1 VSADGPRLKRV
12 LANLVTNA
20 CKHVA
25 TNGNSGPGGQ
35 VLIRVGLVQAGTSLG
50 IANAAASTSSLTHR
64 LAQKSWLR
72 FEVHDNGAGVP
83 VNLRPKLF
91 VDPFVTAASVHAS
104 WQSPASPPSSDPRAG
119 APELDSHVAP
129 SAERGA
135 TAMSSG
141 SSGDNEVEEDS
152 GSSGSSRGAAT
163 AATAARRLSKP
174 NGSSNS
180 SVTSGGVPKKQG
192 FAARQGSGLGL
203 FVANLCAQEMGGVC
217 GFACDRDGQGGSA
230 STAAAAASNERSLRA
245 PVDRNAPPP
254 PPVPRLGG
262 SVFWV
267 EVPYVPAVDEGLKR
281 VNSGL
286 RTLMHTGSSGDG
298 MDQGTTAAPATVLG
312 AVDLTKIG
320 AAATGSRALPHDETT
335 TVAAAPTAA
344 STVSSDSSGSGSGD
358 ALNAD
363 VEGEGEDEGE
373 EGRKNG
379 QEWCKVCN
387 LSDEDFVS
395 SLVSVFEAA
404 AAVAAKLSDEESLS
418 NSGSSL
424 PPEKA
429 GSNPNGWDQHVVP
442 ELPPLPPPALREVP
456 RVMGGGGA
464 NSSGGKGR
472 GGSGFRSGGSGRLLV
487 VDDSVMVKKLLCRAL
502 QQNNFSVDTAANG
515 REGLIKMQND
525 GPYCAV
531 LMDFLMPVLD
541 GIAVSVSRRL

>member
-1 VSADGPRLKRV
+1 
-12 LANLVTNA
+12 
-20 CKHVA
+20 
-25 TNGNSGPGGQ
+25 
-35 VLIRVGLVQAGTSLG
+35 
-50 IANAAASTSSLTHR
+50 
-64 LAQKSWLR
+64 
-72 FEVHDNGAGVP
+72 
-83 VNLRPKLF
+83 
-91 VDPFVTAASVHAS
+91 
-104 WQSPASPPSSDPRAG
+104 
-119 APELDSHVAP
+119 
-129 SAERGA
+129 
-135 TAMSSG
+135 
-141 SSGDNEVEEDS
+141 
-152 GSSGSSRGAAT
+152 
-163 AATAARRLSKP
+163 
-174 NGSSNS
+174 
-180 SVTSGGVPKKQG
+180 
-192 FAARQGSGLGL
+192 
-203 FVANLCAQEMGGVC
+203 
-217 GFACDRDGQGGSA
+217 
-230 STAAAAASNERSLRA
+230 
-245 PVDRNAPPP
+245 
-254 PPVPRLGG
+254 
-262 SVFWV
+262 VFWV

-464 NSSGGKGR
+464 NSSGGKG
-472 GGSGFRSGGSGRLLV
+472 GGGFRSGGSGRLLV